1 MTTQEQIKKNE
12 QEIERLAQE
21 NLRLMQEPQTE
32 PRLEQM
38 YRYIHFL
45 DGQWAID
52 TDIWSEHPIDHNRL
66 KAGTAFSQGTPAEQD
81 AEAQRAILRC
91 RYVLENQWKPK
102 QGQEV
107 WWWNAD
113 GSIGRGKFN
122 WNDRWMVRVLNQGDY
137 SPSREAAEK
146 RRDEF
151 MSAFVPEGVK

>member
-12 QEIERLAQE
+12 QEIERLE
-21 NLRLMQEPQTE
+21 EEPQTE
-32 PRLEQM
+32 PRLGQS
-38 YRYIHFL
+38 YRYIYL
-45 DGQWAID
+45 ALGVWQTN
-52 TDIWSEHPIDHNRL
+52 TDRWGGRPIDHDRL
-66 KAGTAFSQGTPAEQD
+66 KSGTCFWQGTEAEQE

-107 WWWNAD
+107 WCWDAYGGVGN
-113 GSIGRGKFN
+113 STFN
-122 WNDRWMVRVLNQGDY
+122 WNLKGMVRSLNEGFY
-137 SPSREAAEK
+137 SPSKQEAEK

>member
-1 MTTQEQIKKNE
+1 MTKTEALAKIEELQKYVDSIQE
-12 QEIERLAQE
+12 
-21 NLRLMQEPQTE
+21 EPQTE
-32 PRLEQM
+32 SRLEQM

-66 KAGTAFSQGTPAEQD
+66 KAGTAFWQGTPAEQD

-91 RYVLENQWKPK
+91 RYVLENRWKPK
-102 QGQEV
+102 QDQEV
-107 WWWNAD
+107 WLWHSD
-113 GSIGRGKFN
+113 GSIGSDTFN
-122 WNDRWMVRVLNQGDY
+122 WSDQWMVRNLNEGYY

-151 MSAFVPEGVK
+151 MSAFLYVPEGVK

>member
-1 MTTQEQIKKNE
+1 MTKTEALAK
-12 QEIERLAQE
+12 IEELQKYVDSIPE
-21 NLRLMQEPQTE
+21 EPQTE

-66 KAGTAFSQGTPAEQD
+66 KSGTCFSQGTDEEQE

-107 WWWNAD
+107 WCWDAYGGVGN
-113 GSIGRGKFN
+113 STFN
-122 WNDRWMVRVLNQGDY
+122 WNLKGMVRSLNEGFY
-137 SPSREAAEK
+137 SPSKEEAEK